1 MHSIQPLIVDLT
13 LITIYAGLT
22 TLLFKKLK
30 QPTVLGYVLAGIFAG
45 PYFSFV
51 PTVTDKANL
60 TLWADIGVIF
70 LLFGLGLE
78 FSFKKMINVGKS
90 ALITSNANILF
101 MLFLGYNTGL
111 LLGWSVMDS
120 FFLGSMISMSSTTII
135 IKAFEDLNVKKQK
148 YTDLVF
154 GVLVVEDIVGILL
167 LVLLPT
173 VALGNSIDG
182 GALLLSTMKLI
193 FFLVLCF
200 VIGIYLV
207 PSFLKKITPFLNDEM
222 LLLISISLCFGMVLL
237 ATSSGFSSALG
248 AFIMGSILAET
259 SVIERIEKNIK
270 PLKDFFGVVFFVSV
284 GMMVDPSM
292 FVKYAWP
299 ICVITFIVM
308 IGKIIFSCLG
318 FLFSGE
324 TLKTALQGGFSL
336 AQVGEFA
343 FIIAS
348 LGMSIKVLDAQVY
361 PIIVA
366 VSVITTFFT
375 PMMIK
380 ASEPAYRYLC
390 KVLPE
395 SITKRIASNTSIAR
409 ESKIEERHW
418 KLLFKSYFIRMIL
431 FSMILFTII
440 GLSAYFVKPFIH
452 SLMPNLVARITVTA
466 ITLLFMS
473 PFLKAMIGWET
484 VLPIFARE
492 KFADILCKFSRR
504 KNAEGEEPQKSIINK
519 IEEKFGL
526 CSLYDQA
533 LNEKNFFISNH
544 NVAAVYYKLWT
555 AKKLNRLPLMMMTSF
570 RLIMVLFIL
579 STVVH
584 QFLTENTK
592 VTWGLV
598 IISIM
603 VLSQSRWLFNQYM
616 KIENQFLQ
624 NLRGEKEESKE
635 IVAETQP
642 KSVKSPS
649 DKAETAS
656 KADSEKLVQSKENT
670 EPVSKKEKQ

>member
-182 GALLLSTMKLI
+182 GALLFSTMKLI

-308 IGKIIFSCLG
+308 IGKITFSCLG

-390 KVLPE
+390 KALPE

-431 FSMILFTII
+431 FSMILYTII

-452 SLMPNLVARITVTA
+452 SLMPNLAARITVTA
-466 ITLLFMS
+466 ITLLFMA

-492 KFADILCKFSRR
+492 KLADILCKFSRR

-642 KSVKSPS
+642 KTVKSLA

-656 KADSEKLVQSKENT
+656 KADSEKIVQSKENT